1 MDGTYR
7 FSKKI
12 IEWMTQTAPYRK
24 ATAVK
29 KMNDRSL
36 LFSINEMTH
45 YFKKWTTGSG
55 VLKKI
60 YFLKKNVMLQIDLLK
75 SSCSQKQ
82 QYPER
87 VLRLKVLRKSSSLEK
102 LAVLKVILA
111 SAIVYNCSSKIFTM
125 LYE

>member
-1 MDGTYR
+1 
-7 FSKKI
+7 
-12 IEWMTQTAPYRK
+12 
-24 ATAVK
+24 
-29 KMNDRSL
+29 MNERSL
-36 LFSINEMTH
+36 LRPINEITH

-60 YFLKKNVMLQIDLLK
+60 FFLYKNLMLQIDPLK

-87 VLRLKVLRKSSSLEK
+87 TLGIKVLQKSSSLEK
-102 LAVLKVILA
+102 VAVPKVTLAN
-111 SAIVYNCSSKIFTM
+111 AIVYNRSSKIFTI

>member
-60 YFLKKNVMLQIDLLK
+60 CFLKKNVMLQIDLLK

>member
-1 MDGTYR
+1 M
-7 FSKKI
+7 
-12 IEWMTQTAPYRK
+12 IEWMAQAAPLRE
-24 ATAVK
+24 ASTVK

-36 LFSINEMTH
+36 LLSLNKITH

-60 YFLKKNVMLQIDLLK
+60 YCLYKNVMLQIDPLK

-87 VLRLKVLRKSSSLEK
+87 TLRLKVLRKSSSLEK
-102 LAVLKVILA
+102 KAVPKVTLAN
-111 SAIVYNCSSKIFTM
+111 AIVYNCSSKILTI
-125 LYE
+125 LYEQLELLL

>member
-1 MDGTYR
+1 MA
-7 FSKKI
+7 
-12 IEWMTQTAPYRK
+12 QAPCLRE
-24 ATAVK
+24 ASAVK

-36 LFSINEMTH
+36 LLSLNEITH

-60 YFLKKNVMLQIDLLK
+60 YCLYKNMMLQIDPLK
-75 SSCSQKQ
+75 SRQ

-87 VLRLKVLRKSSSLEK
+87 TLRLKVLRKSSSLEK
-102 LAVLKVILA
+102 VAIPKVTLA
-111 SAIVYNCSSKIFTM
+111 SAIVYNCSSKIFTI